1 MTEKLKETKTRFKI
15 WARNVAVQ
23 MISISFV
30 PLILIL
36 LIIGYEFQTSYKEK
50 SLAYLRELVLKHQ
63 NTIDLFLNE
72 KLSYIQVLA
81 RSYSYQQL
89 RDEELLAQKLSVLQS
104 SYGGVFVDIGVVDDK
119 GIQIAYAG
127 AFNLGKANYAN
138 AEWFKQAMGK
148 PYFISDVFLGLRNQP
163 HFIITVK
170 QSSKE
175 EGDWILRATID
186 FEKFNAF
193 VEQVSVGQT
202 GSAFIINRKGELQT
216 KPNPDSPLQKS
227 FLMDLLTE
235 ITIAEKSGESP
246 INVGEI
252 KYQKK
257 SYIYITTLL
266 KGGEWLLVYQQAKS
280 DAFASLYRAQKI
292 SLVIFLLGG
301 LAIIWVVMFI
311 YRRETS
317 YIQHLREE
325 RMVMNEQV
333 IEAGKLASL
342 GELAAGIAHEIN
354 NPLAI
359 MLEEGG
365 WIEDLMS
372 EEPFCQCE
380 NYDEIK
386 RALKQ
391 IHTQGDRCKEIT
403 HKLLSFARRTD
414 PMARKTQV
422 NDLIEE
428 IIGISEQRSKF
439 SNIKINKHLDANL
452 PEVMVSPSEMQ
463 QVFLNLLNN
472 AIDAIDAAGGHG
484 GTIEI
489 TSRTEG
495 NAVIVDVA
503 DTGQGIPDAILT
515 RIFDPFFTTKAV
527 GKGTGLGLSI
537 CLGIIKKMEGKLTV
551 NSIVG
556 EGTTFH
562 IHLPI
567 NETESIEEVAN
578 SSNI

>member
-1 MTEKLKETKTRFKI
+1 MREKPKEAKARYKI
-15 WARNVAVQ
+15 LARNMAVQ
-23 MISISFV
+23 MIAISFV

-50 SLAYLRELVLKHQ
+50 AIAYLKELVLKHQ
-63 NTIDLFLNE
+63 KTIDLFLNE
-72 KLSYIQVLA
+72 KLSYLQVLA
-81 RSYSYQQL
+81 GSYSYQQL
-89 RDEELLAQKLSVLQS
+89 RDEEFLAQKLSVLQS
-104 SYGGVFVDIGVVDDK
+104 SYSGVFVDIGVVDEK
-119 GIQIAYAG
+119 GIQVAYAG
-127 AFNLGKANYAN
+127 AFKLGKADYSH
-138 AEWFKQAMGK
+138 AEWFRQAMGK
-148 PYFISDVFLGLRNQP
+148 AYFISDVFLGLRNQP

-170 QSSKE
+170 QSTPN

-216 KPNPDSPLQKS
+216 KPNSESPLQKN

-235 ITIAEKSGESP
+235 ITLSEKTGERP
-246 INVGEI
+246 INIGEI
-252 KYQKK
+252 QYHNNHF
-257 SYIYITTLL
+257 IYVTTLL
-266 KGGEWLLVYQQAKS
+266 KNGEWLLVYQQAKS

-292 SLVIFLLGG
+292 SLFIFILGALG
-301 LAIIWVVMFI
+301 IVWVVLFI
-311 YRRETS
+311 YKRETS
-317 YIQHLREE
+317 YIQHLREQ
-325 RMVMNEQV
+325 RMAMNEQV

-365 WIEDLMS
+365 WIEDLLS
-372 EEPFCQCE
+372 EDPFCQCE

-391 IHTQGDRCKEIT
+391 IRTQGDRCKDIT
-403 HKLLSFARRTD
+403 HKLLSVARRTD
-414 PMARKTQV
+414 PMPRKIKL
-422 NDLIEE
+422 NELIEE
-428 IIGISEQRSKF
+428 IIAISEQRSKF
-439 SNIKINKHLDANL
+439 SNIKIIKHLAPNL
-452 PEVMVSPSEMQ
+452 PEVMASPSEMQ

-472 AIDAIDAAGGHG
+472 SIDAIDAAGGHG

-489 TSRTEG
+489 NSRAEG
-495 NAVIVDVA
+495 KAVIIDVA
-503 DTGQGIPDAILT
+503 DTGQGIPGAILS
-515 RIFDPFFTTKAV
+515 RVFDPFFTTKPV

-537 CLGIIKKMEGKLTV
+537 CLGIIKKIGGKLTV

-556 EGTTFH
+556 EGTAFH
-562 IHLPI
+562 IHLPL
-567 NETESIEEVAN
+567 NENEPIEDIRN
-578 SSNI
+578 LSNL

>member
-1 MTEKLKETKTRFKI
+1 MREKPKEAKARYKI
-15 WARNVAVQ
+15 SARNMAVQ
-23 MISISFV
+23 MIAISFV

-50 SLAYLRELVLKHQ
+50 AVAYLKELVLKHQ
-63 NTIDLFLNE
+63 KTIDLFLNE
-72 KLSYIQVLA
+72 RLSYLQVLA
-81 RSYSYQQL
+81 GSYSYQQL
-89 RDEELLAQKLSVLQS
+89 RDEEFLAQKLSVLQS
-104 SYGGVFVDIGVVDDK
+104 SYSGVFVDIGVVDEK

-127 AFNLGKANYAN
+127 AFKLGKADYSH
-138 AEWFKQAMGK
+138 AEWFKQAMEK

-170 QSSKE
+170 QSTPN

-216 KPNPDSPLQKS
+216 KPNPESPLQKN

-235 ITIAEKSGESP
+235 ITLAEKSGNRP

-252 KYQKK
+252 KYQENDF
-257 SYIYITTLL
+257 IYVTTLL
-266 KGGEWLLVYQQAKS
+266 KNGEWLLVYQQAKS

-292 SLVIFLLGG
+292 SLIIFLLGG
-301 LAIIWVVMFI
+301 MAIIWVVLLI
-311 YRRETS
+311 YKRETS
-317 YIQHLREE
+317 YIDHLREE

-365 WIEDLMS
+365 WIDDLIS
-372 EEPFCQCE
+372 EEPFCQGE

-391 IHTQGDRCKEIT
+391 IRTQGDRCKEIT

-414 PMARKTQV
+414 PVARKIQV
-422 NDLIEE
+422 NELIEE

-439 SNIKINKHLDANL
+439 SSIKIIKHLAPDL
-452 PEVMVSPSEMQ
+452 PEVMASPSEMQ

-472 AIDAIDAAGGHG
+472 SIDAIDAAGGHG

-489 TSRTEG
+489 TSRAEG
-495 NAVIVDVA
+495 NAVIIDVA
-503 DTGQGIPDAILT
+503 DTGQGIPEAILS
-515 RIFDPFFTTKAV
+515 RIFDPFFTTKPV

-537 CLGIIKKMEGKLTV
+537 CLGIIKKIGGKLTV
-551 NSIVG
+551 KSIVG

-562 IHLPI
+562 IHLPL
-567 NETESIEEVAN
+567 NENEPIEDVGN
-578 SSNI
+578 LSNL

>member
-1 MTEKLKETKTRFKI
+1 MQQMEKPKEAKARFKI
-15 WARNVAVQ
+15 WARNMAVQ

-81 RSYSYQQL
+81 GSYSYQQL
-89 RDEELLAQKLSVLQS
+89 KDEVFLAQKLAVLQS
-104 SYGGVFVDIGVVDDK
+104 SYGGVFVDLGVVDDK

-127 AFNLGKANYAN
+127 AFKLSKANYAHSQ
-138 AEWFKQAMGK
+138 WFKQAMKK

-170 QSSKE
+170 QSTPN

-186 FEKFNAF
+186 FEKFNAL

-216 KPNPDSPLQKS
+216 KPNPESPLQKN
-227 FLMDLLTE
+227 FLVDLLTE
-235 ITIAEKSGESP
+235 ITFAEKTDERP

-252 KYQKK
+252 KYQKNN
-257 SYIYITTLL
+257 YIYVTTLL
-266 KGGEWLLVYQQAKS
+266 KNGEWILIYQQNKN

-325 RMVMNEQV
+325 RMMMNEQI
-333 IEAGKLASL
+333 IESGKLASL
-342 GELAAGIAHEIN
+342 GELSVSIAHEIN

-391 IHTQGDRCKEIT
+391 IRTQGDRCKEIT
-403 HKLLSFARRTD
+403 RKLLNFARRSD
-414 PMARKTQV
+414 PVSHKIQV
-422 NDLIEE
+422 NELIEE
-428 IIGISEQRSKF
+428 IIEISEQRSKF
-439 SNIKINKHLDANL
+439 SNIRIKKNLAKKL
-452 PEVMVSPSEMQ
+452 PEVLVVPSEIQ
-463 QVFLNLLNN
+463 QVFFNLLNN
-472 AIDAIDAAGGHG
+472 AIDAIDATGEHG
-484 GTIEI
+484 GTIEF

-503 DTGQGIPDAILT
+503 DTGQGIPETILT
-515 RIFDPFFTTKAV
+515 RIFDPFFTTKPV
-527 GKGTGLGLSI
+527 GKGTGMGLSI
-537 CLGIIKKMEGKLTV
+537 CLGIIKKIGGKLTV
-551 NSIVG
+551 NSTIG
-556 EGTTFH
+556 KGTTFH
-562 IHLPI
+562 IHLPASDHI
-567 NETESIEEVAN
+567 DGTRND
-578 SSNI
+578 